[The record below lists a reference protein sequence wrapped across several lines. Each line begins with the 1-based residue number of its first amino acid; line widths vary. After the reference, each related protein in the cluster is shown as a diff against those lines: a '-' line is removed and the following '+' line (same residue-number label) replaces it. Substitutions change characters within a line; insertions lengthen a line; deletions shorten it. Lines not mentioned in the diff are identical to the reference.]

1 MKKRNI
7 KSAYNSLIATSLVI
21 LIIVVINLI
30 SSKVF
35 FRLDLTS
42 EKRYTISEDT
52 RSILK
57 NLNDVVFIRIYLD
70 GELNIPLQ
78 NFQKNIVE
86 LLDEF
91 KIYGRSN
98 FDYELVDPFE
108 NLSEQEQENV
118 KNELSEKGFKV
129 TQIEQRKKD
138 GSRLRKLIIPGAMV
152 IYNGVEIP
160 VNMLLNNPRKS
171 AEENLNNSK
180 ESLEYNLISTIK
192 NITAENTDKIA
203 FIEGHGEWPSPFVGD
218 IMSELS
224 KTFQIDRGAI
234 NGKPGI
240 MDNYKAIIIAGPI
253 LEFSEQDKYVIDQY
267 IMHGG
272 KVLWLLD
279 AVNVNLDSIAMGYS
293 VALPNQLNLED
304 MLFKYGVRLN
314 TNIIQDAQSSNL
326 MVNVALQEEQ
336 PKFQPEQWI
345 YYPLITPKKSNTITN
360 NLNRILLK
368 YAGNID
374 TISAR
379 SNIRKTPLLTSSIY
393 SKIQTIPRVIE
404 LSEIATPIT
413 QMDFDAPNQLMGV
426 LLEGKFESVF
436 KNRMLDEYF
445 ETSPPNRMDE
455 SVENKMVVIADAD
468 IIRNEVVR
476 TPQGPQVIPLG
487 YDRITSNTYGNKDFL
502 LNVLSYLTDDANLL
516 NLRGREFQLR
526 LLDRKKIIEQR
537 LKWQI
542 INVLLP
548 ILIIILAGI
557 IYSAVRKHKYSGKR

>member
-253 LEFSEQDKYVIDQY
+253 LEFSEQDKFVIDQY

-345 YYPLITPKKSNTITN
+345 YYPLITPKKSNNITN
-360 NLNRILLK
+360 NLNRILLQ

-413 QMDFDAPNQLMGV
+413 QIDFDAPNQLMGV